1 MLHFFPAFT
10 YRFDLKMSE
19 LKRLPVSKIRI
30 SPDLYKQIGAS
41 SISTDKPLT
50 LE

>member
-10 YRFDLKMSE
+10 YRFGLKMSE

-30 SPDLYKQIGAS
+30 SPDLFKQIGAS
-41 SISTDKPLT
+41 SIITNKSLP
-50 LE
+50 